1 MYETFLHIKRHLRT
15 RNGKSLK
22 VQMTMFVTKGN

>member
-15 RNGKSLK
+15 RDGKRLK
-22 VQMTMFVTKGN
+22 VQLTTFVTKGN